1 MTRNSMREKV
11 MAIPEFDE
19 LRNHKELGDLQ
30 HRLEEKVLELYTL
43 YEINKALNL
52 SMSLDDLFGVAM
64 TLLGNSLHISEY
76 CLLLLDEQSQDL
88 VIRASHGLSEEAT
101 CRVRFGP
108 GEGISWQAFSIGEP
122 IIVQDVTQ
130 EAAFLYY
137 KGYKTDV
144 GSFISV
150 PLKLKDGRVIGVLN
164 AHRPE
169 KNSFSLGDE
178 ELFCAVAENVAI
190 AIDRARVYE
199 KTRELSIRDPLTNL
213 YNRRYFFEYADRE
226 VERGK
231 RYDHPLSVILIDID
245 DFKNYNDVNGHLEG
259 DAALKKTAV
268 LLEKN
273 LRKGDVLARY
283 GGEEFIVLLP
293 ETGSEAAMGVAEK
306 LREAVYNG
314 CYHGRETQP
323 LGRVSITLGV
333 SSFPCDS
340 DDLVRLIGLADC
352 HLYMGKAQGK
362 NRVIGGAGD
371 PAGQVKGR
379 LRAHQSGGGI

>member
-1 MTRNSMREKV
+1 MTRNSIRERLR
-11 MAIPEFDE
+11 AIPELDE
-19 LRNHKELGDLQ
+19 LRNYQGLGDLQ

-43 YEINKALNL
+43 YEINKALSL

-64 TLLGNSLHISEY
+64 GLLGNSLHISEY
-76 CLLLLDEQSQDL
+76 CLLLLEEQSQEL
-88 VIRASHGLSEEAT
+88 VIRASHGLSEEAS
-101 CRVRFGP
+101 RKVRFAA

-122 IIVQDVTQ
+122 IIVQDVSQ

-137 KGYKTDV
+137 KGYKNDV

-169 KNSFSLGDE
+169 KNSFSLADE

-190 AIDRARVYE
+190 AIDRAHVYE
-199 KTRELSIRDPLTNL
+199 RTRELSIRDPLTHV

-231 RYDHPLSVILIDID
+231 RYGHPLSLIMIDID

-259 DAALKKTAV
+259 DAALRKTAI

-293 ETGSEAAMGVAEK
+293 ETGIEAAAGVAEK
-306 LREAVYNG
+306 LREAIHNG
-314 CYHGRETQP
+314 CYRGREAQP

-333 SSFPCDS
+333 ASFPDDG

-362 NRVIGGAGD
+362 NRVIGANGNISALCPD
-371 PAGQVKGR
+371 R
-379 LRAHQSGGGI
+379 LSA

>member
-1 MTRNSMREKV
+1 MFMNS
-11 MAIPEFDE
+11 IPERLRVIPELDE
-19 LRNHKELGDLQ
+19 LRRHPDLGDLQ
-30 HRLEEKVLELYTL
+30 LRLEEKVLELYTL
-43 YEINKALNL
+43 YEINKALSL
-52 SMSLDDLFGVAM
+52 SMSLDDLE
-64 TLLGNSLHISEY
+64 LLGKSLKISEY
-76 CLLLLDEQSQDL
+76 CLLLLDEKSREL
-88 VIRASHGLSEEAT
+88 VIRASHGLSDEAA
-101 CRVRFGP
+101 CKVRFGE

-122 IIVQDVTQ
+122 IIVQDVSR

-137 KGYKTDV
+137 KGYKKDV

-169 KNSFSLGDE
+169 KNSFSHADE

-190 AIDRARVYE
+190 AVDRAHIYE
-199 KTRELSIRDPLTNL
+199 RTRELSIRDPLTNT

-226 VERGK
+226 IERGK
-231 RYDHPLSVILIDID
+231 RYGHPLSIIMLDID

-259 DAALKKTAV
+259 DTALKKTAC
-268 LLEKN
+268 LLERC

-283 GGEEFIVLLP
+283 GGEEFIILLP

-306 LREAVYNG
+306 LREAIYNG

-323 LGRVSITLGV
+323 LGRVSVTLGV
-333 SSFPCDS
+333 ASFPADG

-362 NRVIGGAGD
+362 NRVIGNRDNGAAIA
-371 PAGQVKGR
+371 PLR
-379 LRAHQSGGGI
+379 LCAEI